1 MFLDSDCYVGEIAT
15 DGTATLIAGTYP
27 DADFLCEDNEL
38 GTPVAIAAHPDGRTL
53 VLDQEGGQLLAIA
66 DDDEHTVEP
75 ATQRT
80 FEFPTAVAMHPDG
93 RILVADEG
101 GASVVAV
108 LEDDTT
114 RTLAGT
120 GEFLEEGATDDGDGG
135 PATEAVLGF
144 TSALAVDGDG
154 RLLIADVET
163 DRIRVVDDDGII
175 STLAGT
181 GTAGFNGDG
190 LEPSRTQLFDPQSL
204 LVGDDGEILVADRG
218 NARVRAIR

>member
-1 MFLDSDCYVGEIAT
+1 MLS
-15 DGTATLIAGTYP
+15 
-27 DADFLCEDNEL
+27 
-38 GTPVAIAAHPDGRTL
+38 
-53 VLDQEGGQLLAIA
+53 
-66 DDDEHTVEP
+66 
-75 ATQRT
+75 
-80 FEFPTAVAMHPDG
+80 
-93 RILVADEG
+93 
-101 GASVVAV
+101 
-108 LEDDTT
+108 
-114 RTLAGT
+114 
-120 GEFLEEGATDDGDGG
+120 
-135 PATEAVLGF
+135 F

-204 LVGDDGEILVADRG
+204 VVGDDGEILVADRG